1 MTKIDGLLSEAQAAS
16 ALGVKFTT
24 MRNWSVMRQGPPR
37 IRIGKK
43 IFYRY
48 DALVAWIESRERDY
62 GAVRASRRA

>member
-62 GAVRASRRA
+62 EAVRASRRA

>member
-1 MTKIDGLLSEAQAAS
+1 MTKIDGLLSETQAAS

-24 MRNWSVMRQGPPR
+24 MRNWAVLRQGPPR

-62 GAVRASRRA
+62 EAVRASRRA